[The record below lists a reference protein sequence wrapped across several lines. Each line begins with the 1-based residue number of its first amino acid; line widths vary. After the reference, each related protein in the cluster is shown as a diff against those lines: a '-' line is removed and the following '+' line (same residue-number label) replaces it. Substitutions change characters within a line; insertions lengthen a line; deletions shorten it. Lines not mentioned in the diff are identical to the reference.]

1 MTRAQTLAGAMGLA
15 SWRAH
20 WTLAEYAS
28 AVTSGGALRSQ
39 SSRPRFNHALDPLGL
54 NEVGVTDAVLA
65 TLWQFGPGGAAYG
78 VSARAENRYFGADIA
93 FVDFASKRI
102 LLYQAKLARL
112 VGADLKLKSHV
123 PVSHVG
129 HLTRRT
135 VRIGGGKYAVTGRLA
150 LYQTGHTP
158 FLNHC
163 AGLPFSRL
171 PFGWPGFLAWRRWGL
186 SGGPTGPIVGREY
199 YEDVLL
205 NGSCSP
211 GGVLAAPVT
220 SGGGQIDSVPT
231 AQTWPWEFDIF
242 HWHQR
247 MPGPLDPAPQGSG
260 TGDGERRPDDVFPE
274 FTRYTPAQDGGVQ
287 VGDASEFADGLRQ
300 ALRIPAGHALLV
312 IAL

>member
-1 MTRAQTLAGAMGLA
+1 MPPTA
-15 SWRAH
+15 
-20 WTLAEYAS
+20 
-28 AVTSGGALRSQ
+28 
-39 SSRPRFNHALDPLGL
+39 F
-54 NEVGVTDAVLA
+54 
-65 TLWQFGPGGAAYG
+65 
-78 VSARAENRYFGADIA
+78 SARAENRYFGADIA

-112 VGADLKLKSHV
+112 VGADLTLKSHV

-171 PFGWPGFLAWRRWGL
+171 PFGWPGFFAWLRWGL

-220 SGGGQIDSVPT
+220 RGGGQIDSVPT

-247 MPGPLDPAPQGSG
+247 MLGPLDPAPQGSG
-260 TGDGERRPDDVFPE
+260 TGDDERRPDDVFPE

-300 ALRIPAGHALLV
+300 ALRIPAGHALFV